1 MSRESVRGPTIALG
15 RPACSFKS
23 TAVPSR
29 CSRSVAPTS
38 CWGAADDPASHTS
51 AVSRLYEQGRQSF
64 HSPPVQGVFGNTLGA
79 AVKQGRDKMPR
90 HRLAVAI
97 RDSASRLPSNTVR
110 RVPPVSRILLALRAS
125 TTNRST
131 SANSTGCAQRRR
143 HRWRALLPLP
153 LRVDSLKEGLRGVL
167 QEQDAIC
174 EVGTPLWRIPT
185 RGPHRP
191 RHMDTQN
198 QDKVN
203 RCRCSIVRA
212 SSQYSTH
219 RAL

>member
-1 MSRESVRGPTIALG
+1 VSRESVRGPTIALG

-90 HRLAVAI
+90 HRPAVAI
-97 RDSASRLPSNTVR
+97 RDSASCLPSNTVR
-110 RVPPVSRILLALRAS
+110 RVPPVAFSQSHSFGLKSEHYEPVNFGQLDRLRTKAKAPLASASPSASASGLPERRITGGAS
-125 TTNRST
+125 G
-131 SANSTGCAQRRR
+131 TGC
-143 HRWRALLPLP
+143 HL
-153 LRVDSLKEGLRGVL
+153 
-167 QEQDAIC
+167 
-174 EVGTPLWRIPT
+174 
-185 RGPHRP
+185 
-191 RHMDTQN
+191 
-198 QDKVN
+198 
-203 RCRCSIVRA
+203 
-212 SSQYSTH
+212 
-219 RAL
+219 